1 MTITKTSI
9 EKFDRNVNFSM
20 WRLKMEAILIQ
31 DGCELALQ
39 GVEEKPSEMTLQEF
53 AELDKRAR
61 SGIILNL
68 AYEVLAEVAAE
79 TTAKGMWDSLKAIYM
94 KKTMENRL
102 YLKQKLYSL
111 RMTEGTSIISHL
123 DRFDSVIIDL
133 ENVDVKVSEEDQ
145 AILLLCSLPPSL
157 KHFRDTMI
165 YGKDTISYS
174 SVKSALKSKEQ
185 IDRDITGESSSGQ
198 AEGLFVR
205 GRPESKD
212 FENRSKGKSKS
223 KHANKK
229 CNYCKKKGHIKADCF
244 KLKNK
249 EKNNINQNNN
259 TGEASVAADESDGT
273 VFIASANVVRS
284 SDEWILDSGCSYHIC
299 PNRDC
304 FSTYESYD
312 GGYVLMGNNSPCKV
326 VGKGAV
332 QIKMFDGI
340 IRTLTN
346 VRHVPDLKRNLVSL
360 GTLDAQGC
368 RFSAEGGV
376 LKITKGALIV
386 MKACRSGNLY
396 VLQGSTVTGKGGSEQ
411 SDVELEIDTSD
422 SSQNSSTRGM
432 DQENEIDPDLFED
445 ERVEQEYSIA
455 RDRPRRD
462 IRLPQRHNSFVF

>member
-53 AELDKRAR
+53 AELDKPAR

-94 KKTMENRL
+94 KKTMENGL

-229 CNYCKKKGHIKADCF
+229 CNNCKKKGHIKADCF

-284 SDEWILDSGCSYHIC
+284 SDECILDSGCSYHIC

-304 FSTYESYD
+304 
-312 GGYVLMGNNSPCKV
+312 
-326 VGKGAV
+326 
-332 QIKMFDGI
+332 I

-376 LKITKGALIV
+376 LKITKGALVV
-386 MKACRSGNLY
+386 MKACSLETCTFYRDLLLQ
-396 VLQGSTVTGKGGSEQ
+396 VLLQ
-411 SDVELEIDTSD
+411 SLLLQKLIPQDCGICGLGTW
-422 SSQNSSTRGM
+422 
-432 DQENEIDPDLFED
+432 
-445 ERVEQEYSIA
+445 A
-455 RDRPRRD
+455 RKA
-462 IRLPQRHNSFVF
+462 